1 MSTNT
6 YVIKDSATM
15 LRRNLRHM
23 LRYPSVSLVV
33 VAIPVIL
40 LLLFVY
46 ILGGTLGAGLTGG
59 SGPGSYV
66 DYVTPGILLVAIAG
80 AAQSTAIAVAMDM
93 HEGIITRFKT
103 MGIARASVATGH
115 VLGSTLQTLVGLTIV
130 LGVAVL
136 MGFRP
141 DATPV
146 EWVATAGVLTMITFA
161 ITWLSVALGLAPN
174 SVEAASNLPMPLILL
189 PFLERVRPHGLDAGG
204 DPLVRRVP
212 AAHTVHRDGPGAA
225 DGDADRL
232 QRAARRRLVRGD
244 RVLRLP
250 LGDEALRPTVS
261 PRAELSRTASPQ
273 SPGPS
278 RQSIATTSTGA
289 EIPLRRTSRAPKT
302 GNDRAELVTVSR
314 LARISPPSASD
325 AIRAASCTPLPRNA
339 FPNLDAAVA
348 WTPIL
353 TLGA

>member
-6 YVIKDSATM
+6 YVIKDSSTM
-15 LRRNLRHM
+15 LRRNFRHM

-46 ILGGTLGAGLTGG
+46 VLGGTLGAGLTGG
-59 SGPGSYV
+59 SGPSSYV

-115 VLGSTLQTLVGLTIV
+115 VLGSAIQTLVGLAVV

-146 EWVATAGVLTMITFA
+146 EWFATAGVLTMITFA

-189 PFLERVRPHGLDAGG
+189 PFLASGFVPTESMPAGIRWFAEFQ
-204 DPLVRRVP
+204 PFTP
-212 AAHTVHRDGPGAA
+212 FIET
-225 DGDADRL
+225 
-232 QRAARRRLVRGD
+232 VRGLLMGTPIGSSALLAIAWCLGITFFGFGWAMKLYD
-244 RVLRLP
+244 R
-250 LGDEALRPTVS
+250 
-261 PRAELSRTASPQ
+261 
-273 SPGPS
+273 PS
-278 RQSIATTSTGA
+278 R
-289 EIPLRRTSRAPKT
+289 PAP
-302 GNDRAELVTVSR
+302 G
-314 LARISPPSASD
+314 
-325 AIRAASCTPLPRNA
+325 
-339 FPNLDAAVA
+339 
-348 WTPIL
+348 
-353 TLGA
+353 